1 MSRTINDLSKLS
13 DEDLIR
19 EHDAKAE
26 HTSVGTQYYVDE
38 LYRRSQHRSEELS
51 RNLAIKSQKL
61 ATRTYIQSWISA
73 GASLIAV
80 VISVIALFI
89 R

>member
-1 MSRTINDLSKLS
+1 MSHTIEELNKLS
-13 DEDLIR
+13 DEDLIK
-19 EHDAKAE
+19 EHDRKAQN
-26 HTSVGTQYYVDE
+26 TQVGTQYYVDE
-38 LYRRSQHRSEELS
+38 LFRRSQYRSEELS
-51 RNLAIKSQKL
+51 RNLAIKSQRL

-80 VISVIALFI
+80 AISIVALFV